1 MRCVSYTRTVS
12 CMENGE
18 IPKDIIG
25 QQNQRIQDY
34 IKKRGWTLGK
44 KYSDRKKDVYEETAY
59 LQMKMDAI
67 AREFDCVVLDS
78 MFRCGRNSNVAAE
91 MFRSMFVPAGVY
103 FAVVEDDFCSCDV
116 SEEETYKYLDE
127 KAAAYRNKFTI
138 DQVRKYNESKIYPK
152 YGFKYKEGKM
162 ELEIDPEAAKHVRRI
177 FELLCEG
184 HSCNETAKIMTADGI
199 ECSGNYVNKLWGR
212 PIKDENAPWKMA
224 QVKRIIYN
232 RQYIGEWERTIDGKK
247 KMFSC
252 PVLIDK
258 ETFEKAHSKLSVRKY
273 SDHVRGKTPLN
284 PFSNRIFDKDSGIAL
299 KLYPHQR
306 LKIRIFRL
314 SYPKPKEIVYER
326 GHIPFDEVYEK
337 VHKIIE
343 NEKRQAERIAGMIGS
358 FDWEYEK
365 EIRIL
370 KIKAE
375 AKLIFQKMLLIESR
389 NLPLY
394 NSMIK

>member
-1 MRCVSYTRTVS
+1 
-12 CMENGE
+12 
-18 IPKDIIG
+18 
-25 QQNQRIQDY
+25 
-34 IKKRGWTLGK
+34 
-44 KYSDRKKDVYEETAY
+44 
-59 LQMKMDAI
+59 
-67 AREFDCVVLDS
+67 
-78 MFRCGRNSNVAAE
+78 
-91 MFRSMFVPAGVY
+91 MFVPAGVY

-127 KAAAYRNKFTI
+127 KAAAYRNKFTT

-177 FELLCEG
+177 FELICEG

-306 LKIRIFRL
+306 LKIRF
-314 SYPKPKEIVYER
+314 S
-326 GHIPFDEVYEK
+326 G
-337 VHKIIE
+337 
-343 NEKRQAERIAGMIGS
+343 
-358 FDWEYEK
+358 
-365 EIRIL
+365 
-370 KIKAE
+370 
-375 AKLIFQKMLLIESR
+375 
-389 NLPLY
+389 
-394 NSMIK
+394 

>member
-127 KAAAYRNKFTI
+127 KAAAYRNKFTT

-177 FELLCEG
+177 FELICEG

-247 KMFSC
+247 KMFQ
-252 PVLIDK
+252 
-258 ETFEKAHSKLSVRKY
+258 
-273 SDHVRGKTPLN
+273 N
-284 PFSNRIFDKDSGIAL
+284 
-299 KLYPHQR
+299 QR
-306 LKIRIFRL
+306 
-314 SYPKPKEIVYER
+314 
-326 GHIPFDEVYEK
+326 
-337 VHKIIE
+337 
-343 NEKRQAERIAGMIGS
+343 
-358 FDWEYEK
+358 
-365 EIRIL
+365 
-370 KIKAE
+370 
-375 AKLIFQKMLLIESR
+375 
-389 NLPLY
+389 
-394 NSMIK
+394 

>member
-127 KAAAYRNKFTI
+127 KAAAYRNKFTT

-162 ELEIDPEAAKHVRRI
+162 ELE
-177 FELLCEG
+177 
-184 HSCNETAKIMTADGI
+184 
-199 ECSGNYVNKLWGR
+199 
-212 PIKDENAPWKMA
+212 
-224 QVKRIIYN
+224 
-232 RQYIGEWERTIDGKK
+232 
-247 KMFSC
+247 
-252 PVLIDK
+252 LIRK
-258 ETFEKAHSKLSVRKY
+258 QLNMSEESLS
-273 SDHVRGKTPLN
+273 
-284 PFSNRIFDKDSGIAL
+284 
-299 KLYPHQR
+299 
-306 LKIRIFRL
+306 
-314 SYPKPKEIVYER
+314 
-326 GHIPFDEVYEK
+326 
-337 VHKIIE
+337 
-343 NEKRQAERIAGMIGS
+343 
-358 FDWEYEK
+358 
-365 EIRIL
+365 
-370 KIKAE
+370 
-375 AKLIFQKMLLIESR
+375 
-389 NLPLY
+389 
-394 NSMIK
+394 